1 MLGDCD
7 VQRYRQMRRVSVLL
21 VLLIIG
27 WLASPLWGQDRF
39 AQWGMQGLPSTS
51 SVVPHFEMEYISPQV
66 HRWYAP
72 RNLLESHMRPWY
84 ITDTNY
90 ARDYYTRYVEQL
102 LEGEVWYDEFGHRLG
117 HGWLVYTWE
126 QEQEKRKGSLIQKGT
141 PSQMRT
147 NVYYAFFQ
155 SLVIASDGS
164 GGSTARLMVGDAIQ
178 TTFTPLTFSKGS
190 FNGLRLDYA
199 TDRYLTSLILSR
211 PSRPESASRTNMTHL
226 IGNHTEFQLGD
237 LMRMGLTYVNAH
249 NAQSQVNVTYG
260 NPLRGTLTTAQNQPL
275 KKLWVRI
282 RDDSPEDGVRGAMLF
297 RHDIVLTDTSG
308 TEFKGREI
316 GLLPTIEGGRIRSGG
331 LVADGAETILLEYDL
346 ESFEH
351 EGIRSSDLHQVRVEL
366 VVADDYQ
373 VEMASDLQ
381 TDGERRNPETVFF
394 PYARAEGNVQDNSNS
409 QVLRLDYGLPTAN
422 ELIGVNWDLVE
433 WKGLSLQGEGV
444 LTRQYRMY
452 PSGKVKHLHQ
462 AAQEAH
468 AAYVN
473 TAYNRYPW
481 SFFGELFSIG
491 DGYSTAYW
499 LAQGNGEIRYKA
511 PIPEVYEF
519 VDDDDD
525 FDGKPEWERLY
536 QGGELVAWPGYDE
549 NGDFIYDNNQN
560 RNLYPDYEEPFL
572 RFRADRPE
580 FLFGLDMNYNG
591 TVDRFEN
598 DNLPDHPYKRDHRG
612 FNAYLRAHA
621 GPNASLTLGHQRMG
635 LISGD
640 GRTHAYYLLGAWT
653 WHPPRSR
660 LRLFEFAALVEDDIA
675 DDLELWQQPVGGI
688 GRMREVLD
696 PLPAR
701 DTWKNALYVDLE
713 QRLGKGVRL
722 LHRGKWELLAQRYG
736 RVELN
741 QRERRRWSGFVG
753 IIDKAEWS
761 IPIGLGMFEP
771 RWKSEF
777 RWDRPFRSRSPE
789 AMSLEETVFL
799 LWSQPLLAEST
810 TVNYFARYGRQ
821 LFATELQLG
830 LEGSRFWMLEGERE
844 EIDQSYTSWALVTQ
858 LTNRVGYMGYR
869 LVTRL
874 GAQWQ
879 WRDFDR
885 DDNQHN
891 SMLFVTMHA
900 GRQ

>member
-1 MLGDCD
+1 
-7 VQRYRQMRRVSVLL
+7 VLL
-21 VLLIIG
+21 VLLFIG

-51 SVVPHFEMEYISPQV
+51 SVVPHFEMEYLSPQV

-90 ARDYYTRYVEQL
+90 ARDYYTRYVGQL

-126 QEQEKRKGSLIQKGT
+126 QEQEKRNGSQIQKGT
-141 PSQMRT
+141 PSQART
-147 NVYYAFFQ
+147 NAYYAFFQ
-155 SLVIASDGS
+155 SLVIASDGR

-178 TTFTPLTFSKGS
+178 TSFTPLTFSKGR

-211 PSRPESASRTNMTHL
+211 PSRPESAKRTNVTHL
-226 IGNHTEFQLGD
+226 IGNHTQFQLGD
-237 LMRMGLTYVNAH
+237 LVRTGFTYVNAH

-260 NPLRGTLTTAQNQPL
+260 NPLRGTLTTSQNQSL

-282 RDDSPEDGVRGAMLF
+282 RDDSPEDGVRGAMVF
-297 RHDIVLTDTSG
+297 RYDIVLTDTSG
-308 TEFKGREI
+308 TEIRGHEI
-316 GLLPTIEGGRIRSGG
+316 GFLPTIEGGRIRSGG

-381 TDGERRNPETVFF
+381 TDGERRNPETVFL
-394 PYARAEGNVQDNSNS
+394 PYGRAEGNVQDNSNS

-422 ELIGVNWDLVE
+422 EVIGVNWDLVE
-433 WKGLSLQGEGV
+433 WKGFTLQGEGV
-444 LTRQYRMY
+444 LNRQYRMY

-462 AAQEAH
+462 AVHEAH

-481 SFFGELFSIG
+481 SLFGEFFSIG

-499 LAQGNGEIRYKA
+499 LTQGSGEIRYKA

-525 FDGKPEWERLY
+525 FDGSPEWERLY

-549 NGDFIYDNNQN
+549 TGDSAYDSNQN
-560 RNLYPDYEEPFL
+560 RNMYPDYEEPFL
-572 RFRADRPE
+572 RFRSDRPE
-580 FLFGLDMNYNG
+580 FLFGLDMNHNG
-591 TVDRFEN
+591 TIDRFEN
-598 DNLPDHPYKRDHRG
+598 DNLPDYPYKKDHRG
-612 FNAYLRAHA
+612 FNVYLRAHA
-621 GPNASLTLGHQRMG
+621 GPDALLTLGHQRLG

-660 LRLFEFAALVEDDIA
+660 LRLFDFAALVKDDIA
-675 DDLELWQQPVGGI
+675 DDLELWHQPVGGI
-688 GRMREVLD
+688 GRMREVVD

-701 DTWKNALYVDLE
+701 DTWKNSLYVDLE
-713 QRLGKGVRL
+713 QRPGKGVRL
-722 LHRGKWELLAQRYG
+722 LHRGKWELLGQRYG
-736 RVELN
+736 REELR

-789 AMSLEETVFL
+789 AMSLEQTIFL
-799 LWSQPLLAEST
+799 LWAQPLLAEQT

-821 LFATELQLG
+821 LFATELQVG

-844 EIDQSYTSWALVTQ
+844 EIDQDYTGWALVTQ

-879 WRDFDR
+879 WRDFER
-885 DDNQHN
+885 DENQHY